1 MALKEQILEDMKQFM
16 KDKNQIALGAV
27 RMLRS
32 EIRNAEIE
40 KSGDL
45 NDDEI
50 VKLVSTAVKKR
61 KDSASQYKE
70 AGREDLASKE
80 LEEIKVLE
88 KYMPEQLSE
97 DEIRSI
103 VKNEISKLDS
113 PDKKYFGQVMKAVM
127 AEVGN
132 KADGK
137 VVNRIVKE
145 AFDANN

>member
-16 KDKNQIALGAV
+16 RDKNQVALGAV

-40 KSGDL
+40 KGGDL

-61 KDSASQYKE
+61 KDSAGQYKE

>member
-16 KDKNQIALGAV
+16 RDKNQVALGAV

-32 EIRNAEIE
+32 EIRNTEIE

-45 NDDEI
+45 DDDEI
-50 VKLVSTAVKKR
+50 VKLVSTAIKKR
-61 KDSASQYKE
+61 KDSARQYKE

-80 LEEIKVLE
+80 LDEIKVLE

-97 DEIRSI
+97 DEIRKI
-103 VKNEISKLDS
+103 VDNEISKLDS

-132 KADGK
+132 RADGK
-137 VVNRIVKE
+137 LVNRIVKE

>member
-16 KDKNQIALGAV
+16 KDKNQVALGAV

-61 KDSASQYKE
+61 KDSARQYEE

-97 DEIRSI
+97 DEIRNI
-103 VKNEISKLDS
+103 VNNEISKLDS
-113 PDKKYFGQVMKAVM
+113 SDKKYFGQVMKAVM

-132 KADGK
+132 RADGK
-137 VVNRIVKE
+137 LVNRIVKE

>member
-16 KDKNQIALGAV
+16 KDKNQVALGAV

-61 KDSASQYKE
+61 KDSARQYEE

-97 DEIRSI
+97 DEIRNI
-103 VKNEISKLDS
+103 VNNEISKLDS

-132 KADGK
+132 RADGK
-137 VVNRIVKE
+137 LVNRIVKE

>member
-16 KDKNQIALGAV
+16 RDKNQVALGAV

-32 EIRNAEIE
+32 EIRNTEIE

-45 NDDEI
+45 DDDEI
-50 VKLVSTAVKKR
+50 VKLVSTAIKKR
-61 KDSASQYKE
+61 KDSARQYKE

-80 LEEIKVLE
+80 LDEIKVLE

-97 DEIRSI
+97 DEIRNI
-103 VKNEISKLDS
+103 VENEISKLDS
-113 PDKKYFGQVMKAVM
+113 PDKKYFGQVMKVVM

-132 KADGK
+132 RADGK
-137 VVNRIVKE
+137 LVNRIVKE

>member
-16 KDKNQIALGAV
+16 RDKNQVALGAV

-32 EIRNAEIE
+32 EIRNTEIE

-45 NDDEI
+45 DDDEI
-50 VKLVSTAVKKR
+50 VKLVSTAIKKR
-61 KDSASQYKE
+61 KDSARQYKE

-80 LEEIKVLE
+80 LDEIKVLE

-97 DEIRSI
+97 DEIRKI
-103 VKNEISKLDS
+103 VDNEISKLDS
-113 PDKKYFGQVMKAVM
+113 PDKKYFGQVMKVVM

-132 KADGK
+132 RADGK
-137 VVNRIVKE
+137 LVNRIVKE